1 MAPSST
7 TLVLFDIDGTL
18 IQSGRAGLRGMNAA
32 FWRLH
37 GREGALDGIPIA
49 GRTDRAIV
57 GDVLRQIGVEPTAD
71 RVHELREAYLED
83 LRFEIGRPVEAPSG
97 VLPGVV
103 ELLAALDV
111 LRDVSVGL
119 LTGNFAGGAA
129 IKLGHFGLWER
140 FTFGAYGDEHVDRR
154 ALVPVAIEEAARAG
168 CRVATPEHVLVIG
181 DTPLDVDC
189 ARAHGARALAVAT
202 GPFGSEE
209 LDQAGAHHVVPTLAD
224 THAILSWIVGHGQP
238 PTA

>member
-1 MAPSST
+1 MSPSSP
-7 TLVLFDIDGTL
+7 TLILFDIDGTL

-37 GREGALDGIPIA
+37 GREGALEGVPIA

-57 GDVLRQIGVEPTAD
+57 SDVLRLIGIEPTDDSVKA
-71 RVHELREAYLED
+71 LREAYLED

-103 ELLAALDV
+103 ELLSALEAMPN
-111 LRDVSVGL
+111 LTVGL
-119 LTGNFAGGAA
+119 LTGNFVGGAA

-140 FTFGAYGDEHVDRR
+140 FRFGAFGDEHADRR
-154 ALVPVAIEEAARAG
+154 ALVPVAIEEATRAG
-168 CRVATPEHVLVIG
+168 CRVASPERVFVVG

-189 ARAHGARALAVAT
+189 ALAHGARAIAVAT
-202 GPFGSEE
+202 GPFGREE
-209 LDQAGAHHVVPTLAD
+209 LDAAGAHHVVPTLAD
-224 THAILSWIVGHGQP
+224 TDGIVSWMIDESVP
-238 PTA
+238 RTM